1 MSWLTKIFSTGA
13 KELTNSLMEGVGR
26 ISEAHLGKKEL
37 KLEIE
42 KIVAHQQDR
51 VMDQA
56 ITEISA
62 KERIMVA
69 ELTQGDSYTKRARP
83 TIVYVGL
90 IGAIVDAIQSI
101 PFSLSPEFWYVW
113 GSVCAVYSI
122 GRTMEKRKVNGVA
135 KKIQSA
141 ILGG

>member
-13 KELTNSLMEGVGR
+13 KELTTSLVDGVAR

-37 KLEIE
+37 KLAVE
-42 KIVAHQQDR
+42 KMVHASNMTL
-51 VMDQA
+51 MDQVTA
-56 ITEISA
+56 EIGA

-69 ELTQGDSYTKRARP
+69 EIQQGDTYTKRARP

-90 IGAIVDAIQSI
+90 IGAIIDGIGPI
-101 PFSLSPEFWYVW
+101 PFTLSPEFWYVW
-113 GSVCAVYSI
+113 GSVCGIYSI
-122 GRTMEKRKVNGVA
+122 GRSMEKRGANGVA
-135 KKIQSA
+135 KKIASK